1 MDVPSPLQI
10 SRSQSCSKS
19 GENVALVSYLRA
31 EPPCTPPKKATGWVK
46 GTPSTNRP
54 PTNPTYHKFLAQSDS
69 ITTHIIYPSDS
80 LSQPHSNDFSFYL
93 QDKQAHFSVILDA
106 HGRNRHKY
114 IHIHPDTAQISV
126 RLASIHLSYIHKN
139 QIRCGPFLIL
149 EFHFSARVTGV
160 KWYACVSGRET
171 KSAFVRF
178 WTR

>member
-10 SRSQSCSKS
+10 SRSQSRSKS

-114 IHIHPDTAQISV
+114 IHIHPDIAQISV
-126 RLASIHLSYIHKN
+126 RLRIYPLKLYPQESDPLWPLPNSRISFFRPSHWRQVVCLRIWK
-139 QIRCGPFLIL
+139 GD
-149 EFHFSARVTGV
+149 
-160 KWYACVSGRET
+160 
-171 KSAFVRF
+171 
-178 WTR
+178 